1 MELGG
6 KVTIDCEK
14 TNHRAEVE
22 FKLKVRDIV
31 APILNASQAWPCTPG
46 KVWPYTPDHLGTS
59 NVCMHHRVAYPERR
73 HHPAVSF
80 A

>member
-14 TNHRAEVE
+14 TNHRAELE

-31 APILNASQAWPCTPG
+31 APILNGSQACPCTPG
-46 KVWPYTPDHLGTS
+46 KVWPYTPDHLYIT
-59 NVCMHHRVAYPERR
+59 HHGVAYPERR

>member
-14 TNHRAEVE
+14 TNHRAELE
-22 FKLKVRDIV
+22 FKLKVRDITT
-31 APILNASQAWPCTPG
+31 PILNESQACPRAPG
-46 KVWPYTPDHLGTS
+46 KVWPYTLEHLCTG
-59 NVCMHHRVAYPERR
+59 NICMYDGVAYPERR

-80 A
+80 S

>member
-14 TNHRAEVE
+14 TNHRAELE

-31 APILNASQAWPCTPG
+31 APILNGSQACLCAPG
-46 KVWPYTPDHLGTS
+46 KV
-59 NVCMHHRVAYPERR
+59 
-73 HHPAVSF
+73 
-80 A
+80 

>member
-31 APILNASQAWPCTPG
+31 APIWNASQAWPCTPG
-46 KVWPYTPDHLGTS
+46 KV
-59 NVCMHHRVAYPERR
+59 
-73 HHPAVSF
+73 
-80 A
+80 